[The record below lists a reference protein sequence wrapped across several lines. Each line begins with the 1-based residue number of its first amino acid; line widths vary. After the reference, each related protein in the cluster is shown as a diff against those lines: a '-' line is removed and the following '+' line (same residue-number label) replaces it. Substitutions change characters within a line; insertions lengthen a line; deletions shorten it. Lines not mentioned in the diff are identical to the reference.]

1 MKNKISL
8 IGLILYIVL
17 YIILLFTNSYL
28 ININIYL
35 ASCLVNNMDKIN
47 GVAEYI
53 YEIECFLFYIG
64 LSIFI
69 TILCIERNNSIKYI
83 IIFSILFSLVIDVFA
98 LIVKSYIATVSLINS
113 IVIIVSS
120 MLGVL
125 IELLIKIKQVRRE

>member
-1 MKNKISL
+1 MKNKVSL

-17 YIILLFTNSYL
+17 YVILLFTNTYL
-28 ININIYL
+28 MNINIYL
-35 ASCLVNNMDKIN
+35 ASCIVKNTDKISV
-47 GVAEYI
+47 VAEYI
-53 YEIECFLFYIG
+53 YEIECFLFYTG

-69 TILCIERNNSIKYI
+69 TILCIERNNNIKYI

-98 LIVKSYIATVSLINS
+98 LIVKSYIVNVSLINS

>member
-69 TILCIERNNSIKYI
+69 TILCIERNNSINEVFLL
-83 IIFSILFSLVIDVFA
+83 FSIF
-98 LIVKSYIATVSLINS
+98 LITTIIKKKERIKKEE
-113 IVIIVSS
+113 IVA
-120 MLGVL
+120 
-125 IELLIKIKQVRRE
+125 